1 MQRNPLRDLLVGLF
15 MLVGFAAIAYLS
27 LSVGGFSYEGPGG
40 LNLHAKFDEISG
52 LKLRAPVVVAGVK
65 VGQVTGIALDDT
77 HRARVDL
84 EVDHTLELP
93 ADTTASI
100 VTAGLLGDR
109 YLNLKPGGEDQMLK
123 DGEEI
128 AFTESAVVLES
139 LIGKF
144 IYGSGDSKKGEGEA
158 MPAAETTPATEGKAA
173 E

>member
-15 MLVGFAAIAYLS
+15 VLAGFAAIAYLS
-27 LSVGGFSYEGPGG
+27 LSVGGFNYEGPGG
-40 LNLHAKFDEISG
+40 LRLYAKFDEISG

-65 VGQVTGIALDDT
+65 VGQVTGISLDES
-77 HRARVDL
+77 HRARTDM
-84 EVDHTLELP
+84 EVDATLALP

-109 YLNLKPGGEDQMLK
+109 YINLKPGGEDQLMK
-123 DGEEI
+123 DGDEI
-128 AFTESAVVLES
+128 AFTESAVVLEN

-144 IYGSGDSKKGEGEA
+144 IYGGSDSKKAEGEPT
-158 MPAAETTPATEGKAA
+158 PAAEGKAA